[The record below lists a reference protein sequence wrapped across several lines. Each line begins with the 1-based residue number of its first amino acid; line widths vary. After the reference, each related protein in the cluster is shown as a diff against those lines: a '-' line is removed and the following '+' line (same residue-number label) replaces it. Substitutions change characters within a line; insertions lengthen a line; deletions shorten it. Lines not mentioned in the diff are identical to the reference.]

1 MGPGLVST
9 VVLTAV
15 MVAPAAAQ
23 PALDRVL
30 GNAPSGLPFT
40 VAGQWP
46 QLVGSLARAT
56 GVPIGVESVN
66 LSLVPPVGTRLTG
79 LTLRDALDTL
89 AREAGYEWREMDGV
103 IVLRPRRAWVAL
115 SHPLDIEVEPVRL
128 EEAIAQQALAL
139 ACAVLGAS
147 DSPQMPER
155 RRFSFTFPGGRL
167 IDFLNAAAREHGSLA
182 WSFARTP
189 QNGPGFPFTLSLSSG
204 TSGVGC
210 GVPGLKPAAPV
221 DLQRVLARKAVPAE
235 PTENVLDRLV
245 GLGVHDR
252 PLRLHGVHESG
263 LRDLATA
270 ARVPMGVEKV
280 EGRPLIYSEGF
291 VATGA
296 PLRLVLDALVTI
308 DPRYEWRLLD
318 GVVVFRPLAAWD
330 DPANP
335 LAVRA
340 DATRLLDEPIGK
352 LAGSVE
358 RVLGARSPSQDF
370 PDNRLIW
377 LDLAPGTALD
387 LLCALARAHGDLVWA
402 FEELEAE
409 DQKATGLGHRL
420 WWLAGGTGRGIPVK

>member
-1 MGPGLVST
+1 
-9 VVLTAV
+9 
-15 MVAPAAAQ
+15 
-23 PALDRVL
+23 
-30 GNAPSGLPFT
+30 
-40 VAGQWP
+40 
-46 QLVGSLARAT
+46 
-56 GVPIGVESVN
+56 VN

-167 IDFLNAAAREHGSLA
+167 IDFLNAVAREHGSLA

-221 DLQRVLARKAVPAE
+221 DLQRVLARKAVPAG

-245 GLGVHDR
+245 GLGVHDQ
-252 PLRLHGVHESG
+252 PLRLHGIHESG

-330 DPANP
+330 DPENP

-340 DATRLLDEPIGK
+340 GATRLLD
-352 LAGSVE
+352 
-358 RVLGARSPSQDF
+358 
-370 PDNRLIW
+370 
-377 LDLAPGTALD
+377 
-387 LLCALARAHGDLVWA
+387 
-402 FEELEAE
+402 
-409 DQKATGLGHRL
+409 
-420 WWLAGGTGRGIPVK
+420 

>member
-1 MGPGLVST
+1 M
-9 VVLTAV
+9 VV
-15 MVAPAAAQ
+15 PAAAQ

-30 GNAPSGLPFT
+30 GNAPGGLAASPSRGSGHS
-40 VAGQWP
+40 
-46 QLVGSLARAT
+46 SLAAWRAPPASRW
-56 GVPIGVESVN
+56 GSSLSN

-167 IDFLNAAAREHGSLA
+167 IDFLNAAVREHGSLA

-189 QNGPGFPFTLSLSSG
+189 PERAGLSVHAQSVQRQLR
-204 TSGVGC
+204 VWAAAFLD
-210 GVPGLKPAAPV
+210 LKPAAPV
-221 DLQRVLARKAVPAE
+221 DLQRILARKAVPAE

-252 PLRLHGVHESG
+252 PLRLHGIHESG

-280 EGRPLIYSEGF
+280 RGPAADLLGGLRRNGRSAA
-291 VATGA
+291 VGA
-296 PLRLVLDALVTI
+296 GRAGHDRSPLRVAP
-308 DPRYEWRLLD
+308 PRRRGGDSAARRLGRSREPTRRPCRQPYGCSTSPSASWR
-318 GVVVFRPLAAWD
+318 
-330 DPANP
+330 
-335 LAVRA
+335 
-340 DATRLLDEPIGK
+340 
-352 LAGSVE
+352 
-358 RVLGARSPSQDF
+358 ARSSVSSARGRPSQDF
-370 PDNRLIW
+370 PDNRLVW

-402 FEELEAE
+402 FEELEPRTRRSPASGTVSGGSP
-409 DQKATGLGHRL
+409 AAPA
-420 WWLAGGTGRGIPVK
+420 AGFR